1 MKKLILLLLL
11 FSLGKVYAQQP
22 NNYTTSRP
30 PGNYNNNR
38 VTTPNKGANDD
49 NDYTQI
55 RIVDSTQEIRADVL
69 PYKKDPKIKNDRYYY
84 WYYNNLIHSTQGGYN
99 GQLLNGHYVAFYPDK
114 NLKEE
119 GDFKTGLKDGEWKT
133 WNSKGDLTNVT
144 NWNNGVVVP
153 DSQQPFWK
161 KIPFVNKKDDQQQ
174 PAQQQ
179 PAQPAGGN
187 N

>member
-11 FSLGKVYAQQP
+11 FTLGKAYAQQP
-22 NNYTTSRP
+22 NSYSTNRSAYPS
-30 PGNYNNNR
+30 NNR
-38 VTTPNKGANDD
+38 VSNYNKTASDD

-69 PYKKDPKIKNDRYYY
+69 PFKKDPKVKNDRYYY
-84 WYYNNLIHSTQGGYN
+84 WYLNNVIHSTQGGYN
-99 GQLLNGHYVAFYPDK
+99 GQLLNGHYISFYPDK

-119 GDFKTGLKDGEWKT
+119 GDFKTGLKDGVWKT
-133 WNSKGDLTNVT
+133 WNPKGDLTNVT
-144 NWNNGVVVP
+144 NWNDGIQVP

-161 KIPFVNKKDDQQQ
+161 KIPFVNKKNDQQQ
-174 PAQQQ
+174 PAE
-179 PAQPAGGN
+179 PAGGN